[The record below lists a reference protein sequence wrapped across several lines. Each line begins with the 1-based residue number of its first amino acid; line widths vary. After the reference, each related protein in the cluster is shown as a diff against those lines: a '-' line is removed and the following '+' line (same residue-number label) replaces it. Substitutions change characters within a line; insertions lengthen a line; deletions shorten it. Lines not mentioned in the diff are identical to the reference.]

1 MKKIA
6 IHAIM
11 AVLIMVG
18 LVVSKSWKFDPSV
31 CGKTF
36 QDAHNFDKNLW
47 MGIDIIVL
55 LGLFALIY
63 LSFTEGKQHEMV
75 FYILTL
81 IVFVIMKVRHMQHAD
96 AISKGDCSARI
107 EDLWLGTLVDGWLL
121 GMSVLYIAQAVPTM
135 KENFFSTLY

>member
-1 MKKIA
+1 MMKIS

-11 AVLIMVG
+11 AILIMVG
-18 LVVSKSWKFDPSV
+18 LAVSKSWKFDPSV
-31 CGKTF
+31 CGKSF
-36 QDAHNFDKNLW
+36 QEAHNFDKNLW

-55 LGLFALIY
+55 LGLSALIY
-63 LSFTEGKQHEMV
+63 LSYKEGNQHEML

-81 IVFVIMKVRHMQHAD
+81 IVFIIMKVQHMKNAD
-96 AISKGDCSARI
+96 AINKGDCSARI

-135 KENFFSTLY
+135 KAE

>member
-1 MKKIA
+1 MKIA

-18 LVVSKSWKFDPSV
+18 LAVSKSWKFDPSV

-47 MGIDIIVL
+47 MGIDIFVL
-55 LGLFALIY
+55 LGLSALIY
-63 LSFTEGKQHEMV
+63 LSFTEGKQNEML

-81 IVFVIMKVRHMQHAD
+81 VVFIVMKVQHMKNAD
-96 AISKGDCSARI
+96 AIKKGDCKARVQ
-107 EDLWLGTLVDGWLL
+107 DLWLGTLVDGWLL
-121 GMSVLYIAQAVPTM
+121 GMSVLYIAQAIPTM
-135 KENFFSTLY
+135 KEE